1 MSDVLKILDSN
12 QINQKI
18 LRLSWQVF
26 EDNFSEKE
34 IVLVGIGEQGLLIA
48 EQVKFHLNTISKL
61 KTTVFIIDVDRDK
74 PFNKVST
81 ELTENDYKN
90 KVIILIDDVLH
101 SGKTLTYAF
110 KTFLDTSV
118 KKMAVLVLINRS
130 HNTFPVKANY
140 VGLSLSTTLKEYIE
154 VELKGSNKGVYLS

>member
-61 KTTVFIIDVDRDK
+61 KTTVFRIDVDRDK
-74 PFNKVST
+74 PFNKVIT
-81 ELTENDYKN
+81 VLTENDYMN

-118 KKMAVLVLINRS
+118 KKMAVLVLIDRN

>member
-61 KTTVFIIDVDRDK
+61 KNTVFRIDVDRDK

-81 ELTENDYKN
+81 
-90 KVIILIDDVLH
+90 
-101 SGKTLTYAF
+101 
-110 KTFLDTSV
+110 
-118 KKMAVLVLINRS
+118 
-130 HNTFPVKANY
+130 
-140 VGLSLSTTLKEYIE
+140 
-154 VELKGSNKGVYLS
+154 

>member
-1 MSDVLKILDSN
+1 MSDILKILDSN

-34 IVLVGIGEQGLLIA
+34 IALVGIGEKGSLIA
-48 EQVKFHLNTISKL
+48 EQVKIHLNTISKL
-61 KTTVFIIDVDRDK
+61 KTTVFRIDVDRNK

-118 KKMAVLVLINRS
+118 KKMAVLVLIDRN

-154 VELKGSNKGVYLS
+154 VVLKGSNKGVYLS

>member
-1 MSDVLKILDSN
+1 MSDVLKILDIN

-61 KTTVFIIDVDRDK
+61 KTTVFSLDVDRDK
-74 PFNKVST
+74 PFNKVNT
-81 ELTENDYKN
+81 ELTENDFKN

-118 KKMAVLVLINRS
+118 KKMAVLVLIDRN

>member
-1 MSDVLKILDSN
+1 MSDILKILDSN

-61 KTTVFIIDVDRDK
+61 KNTVFRIDVDRDK

-118 KKMAVLVLINRS
+118 KKMAVLVLIDRN

-154 VELKGSNKGVYLS
+154 VVLKGSNKGVYLS

>member
-18 LRLSWQVF
+18 LRLSWQVV

-34 IVLVGIGEQGLLIA
+34 IVLVGIGEKGLLIA
-48 EQVKFHLNTISKL
+48 KQVKFHLNTISKL
-61 KTTVFIIDVDRDK
+61 KTTVFRIDVDRDK

-81 ELTENDYKN
+81 ELTENDYNN

-118 KKMAVLVLINRS
+118 KKMAVLVLIDRN

-140 VGLSLSTTLKEYIE
+140 VGLSLSCLLYT
-154 VELKGSNKGVYLS
+154 SPSPRDS

>member
-12 QINQKI
+12 QIDQKI

-61 KTTVFIIDVDRDK
+61 KTTVFMIDVDRNK
-74 PFNKVST
+74 PYNKVST

-118 KKMAVLVLINRS
+118 KKMAVLVLIDRN

>member
-61 KTTVFIIDVDRDK
+61 KTTVFRIDVDRDK

-118 KKMAVLVLINRS
+118 KKMAVLVLIDRN

-140 VGLSLSTTLKEYIE
+140 IGLSLSTTLKEYIE
-154 VELKGSNKGVYLS
+154 VVLKGSNKGVYLS

>member
-34 IVLVGIGEQGLLIA
+34 IALVGIGEKGSLIA
-48 EQVKFHLNTISKL
+48 EQVKIHLNTISKL
-61 KTTVFIIDVDRDK
+61 KTTVFRIDVDRNK

-81 ELTENDYKN
+81 ELTENDFKN

-118 KKMAVLVLINRS
+118 KKMAVLVLIDRN

>member
-61 KTTVFIIDVDRDK
+61 KTTVFRIDVDRDK

-118 KKMAVLVLINRS
+118 KKMAVLVLIDRN

-154 VELKGSNKGVYLS
+154 VVLKGSNKGVYLS

>member
-61 KTTVFIIDVDRDK
+61 KTTVFRLDVDRDK

-81 ELTENDYKN
+81 ELTENDFKN

-118 KKMAVLVLINRS
+118 KKIAVLVLIDRN

-154 VELKGSNKGVYLS
+154 VVLKGSNKGVYLS

>member
-1 MSDVLKILDSN
+1 MSDVLKILNTN

-61 KTTVFIIDVDRDK
+61 KTTVFRIDVNRDK
-74 PFNKVST
+74 PFDKVST
-81 ELTENDYKN
+81 ELTENNYKN

-118 KKMAVLVLINRS
+118 KKMAVLVLIDRN

-154 VELKGSNKGVYLS
+154 VVLKGSNKGVYLS

>member
-61 KTTVFIIDVDRDK
+61 KNTVFRIDVNRDK

-118 KKMAVLVLINRS
+118 KKMAVLVLIDRN

-154 VELKGSNKGVYLS
+154 VVLKGSNKGVYLS

>member
-34 IVLVGIGEQGLLIA
+34 IALVGIGEQGLLIA

-61 KTTVFIIDVDRDK
+61 NTAVFRIDVDRDK
-74 PFNKVST
+74 PFNKVSS

-101 SGKTLTYAF
+101 SGKTLTYAL

-118 KKMAVLVLINRS
+118 KKMAVLVLIDRN
-130 HNTFPVKANY
+130 HNTFPAKANY

-154 VELKGSNKGVYLS
+154 VVLKGSNKGVYLS

>member
-118 KKMAVLVLINRS
+118 KKMAVLVLIDRN

>member
-34 IVLVGIGEQGLLIA
+34 ISLVGIGEQGLLIA

-61 KTTVFIIDVDRDK
+61 NTAVFRIDVDRDK
-74 PFNKVST
+74 PFNKVSS

-101 SGKTLTYAF
+101 SGKTLTYAL

-118 KKMAVLVLINRS
+118 KKMAVLVLIDRN
-130 HNTFPVKANY
+130 HNTFPAKANY

-154 VELKGSNKGVYLS
+154 VVLKGSNKGVYLS

>member
-1 MSDVLKILDSN
+1 MSDILKILDSN

-34 IVLVGIGEQGLLIA
+34 IVLVGIGKQGLLIA

-61 KTTVFIIDVDRDK
+61 KTTVFRTDVDRDK

-118 KKMAVLVLINRS
+118 KKMAVLVLIDRN

-154 VELKGSNKGVYLS
+154 VVLKGSNKGVYLS

>member
-61 KTTVFIIDVDRDK
+61 KTTVFIIDVDRNK

-118 KKMAVLVLINRS
+118 KKMAVLVLIDRN

-154 VELKGSNKGVYLS
+154 VVLKGSNKGVYLS

>member
-81 ELTENDYKN
+81 ELTENYYKN
-90 KVIILIDDVLH
+90 KVIVLIDDVLH

-110 KTFLDTSV
+110 KAFLDTSV
-118 KKMAVLVLINRS
+118 KKMAVLVLIDRN

>member
-1 MSDVLKILDSN
+1 MSDVLKILDIN

-61 KTTVFIIDVDRDK
+61 KTTVFMIDVDRNK
-74 PFNKVST
+74 PYNKVST

-118 KKMAVLVLINRS
+118 KKMAVLVLIDRN

>member
-61 KTTVFIIDVDRDK
+61 KTTVFRIDVDRDK

-81 ELTENDYKN
+81 ELTENDYNN

-118 KKMAVLVLINRS
+118 KKMAVLVLIDRN

-154 VELKGSNKGVYLS
+154 VVLKGSNKGVYLS

>member
-61 KTTVFIIDVDRDK
+61 KTTVFSIDVDRDK
-74 PFNKVST
+74 PFNKIST

-118 KKMAVLVLINRS
+118 KKMAVLVLIDRN

-154 VELKGSNKGVYLS
+154 VVLKGSNKGVYLS

>member
-1 MSDVLKILDSN
+1 MSDILKILDSN

-61 KTTVFIIDVDRDK
+61 KTTVFRIDVDRDK

-81 ELTENDYKN
+81 ELLENDYKN

-118 KKMAVLVLINRS
+118 KKMAVLVLIDRN

-154 VELKGSNKGVYLS
+154 VVLKGSNKGVYLS

>member
-1 MSDVLKILDSN
+1 MSDVLKILDIN

-34 IVLVGIGEQGLLIA
+34 IALVGIGEKGSLIA
-48 EQVKFHLNTISKL
+48 EQVKIHLNTISKL
-61 KTTVFIIDVDRDK
+61 KTTVFRIDVDRNK

-81 ELTENDYKN
+81 ELTENDFKN

-118 KKMAVLVLINRS
+118 RKMAVLVLIDRN

>member
-34 IVLVGIGEQGLLIA
+34 IALVGVGEKGSLIA
-48 EQVKFHLNTISKL
+48 EQVKIHLNTISKL
-61 KTTVFIIDVDRDK
+61 KTTVFRIDVDRNQ

-81 ELTENDYKN
+81 ELTENDFKN

-118 KKMAVLVLINRS
+118 KKMAVLVLIDRN

-154 VELKGSNKGVYLS
+154 VVLKGSNKGVYLS

>member
-1 MSDVLKILDSN
+1 MSDVLKILDIN

-118 KKMAVLVLINRS
+118 KKMAVLVLIDRN

>member
-61 KTTVFIIDVDRDK
+61 KNTVFRIDVDRDK

-81 ELTENDYKN
+81 ELTENDYNN

-110 KTFLDTSV
+110 KTFLDTSL
-118 KKMAVLVLINRS
+118 KKMAVLVLIDRN

>member
-34 IVLVGIGEQGLLIA
+34 IVLVGIGEQGLLVA

-61 KTTVFIIDVDRDK
+61 KTTVFRIDVDRDK

-118 KKMAVLVLINRS
+118 KKMAVLVLIDRN

-154 VELKGSNKGVYLS
+154 VVLKGSNKGVYLS

>member
-61 KTTVFIIDVDRDK
+61 KTTVFIIDVDRNK
-74 PFNKVST
+74 PHNKVST
-81 ELTENDYKN
+81 ELKENDYKN

-118 KKMAVLVLINRS
+118 KKMAVLVLIDRN

>member
-18 LRLSWQVF
+18 LSLSWQVF

-34 IVLVGIGEQGLLIA
+34 IALVGIGAQGALIA
-48 EQVKFHLNTISKL
+48 EQVKFHLNTISTL
-61 KTTVFIIDVDRDK
+61 KTTVFSLDVDRDK

-81 ELTENDYKN
+81 KFTENDFKN

-118 KKMAVLVLINRS
+118 KKMAVLVLIDRN

>member
-1 MSDVLKILDSN
+1 MSDILKILDSN

-61 KTTVFIIDVDRDK
+61 KTTVFRIDVDRDK

-118 KKMAVLVLINRS
+118 KKMAVLVLINRN

-154 VELKGSNKGVYLS
+154 VVLKGSNKGVYLS

>member
-1 MSDVLKILDSN
+1 MNDVLKILDSN

-61 KTTVFIIDVDRDK
+61 KTTVFRLDVDRDK
-74 PFNKVST
+74 PFNKVNT
-81 ELTENDYKN
+81 ELTENDFKN

-118 KKMAVLVLINRS
+118 KKMAVLVLIDRN

-154 VELKGSNKGVYLS
+154 VVLKASNKGVYLS

>member
-61 KTTVFIIDVDRDK
+61 KTTVFMIDVDRNK
-74 PFNKVST
+74 PYNKVST

-118 KKMAVLVLINRS
+118 KKMAVLVLIDRN

>member
-74 PFNKVST
+74 PFNQVST

-118 KKMAVLVLINRS
+118 KKMAVLVLIDRN

>member
-61 KTTVFIIDVDRDK
+61 KTTVFRIDVDRDK

-81 ELTENDYKN
+81 ELTENDYNN

-110 KTFLDTSV
+110 KTFLDTSL
-118 KKMAVLVLINRS
+118 KKMAVLVLIDRN

-154 VELKGSNKGVYLS
+154 VVLKASNKGVYLS

>member
-61 KTTVFIIDVDRDK
+61 KTTVFIIDVDSNK
-74 PFNKVST
+74 PYNKVST

-118 KKMAVLVLINRS
+118 KKMAVLVLIDRN

>member
-61 KTTVFIIDVDRDK
+61 KTTVFRIDVDRDK

-81 ELTENDYKN
+81 VLTENDYKN

-118 KKMAVLVLINRS
+118 KKMAVLVLIDRN
-130 HNTFPVKANY
+130 HNSFPVKANY

>member
-61 KTTVFIIDVDRDK
+61 KTTVFRIDVDRDK

-81 ELTENDYKN
+81 ELTENYYKN

-118 KKMAVLVLINRS
+118 KKMAVLVLIDRN

-154 VELKGSNKGVYLS
+154 VVLKGSNKGVYLS